1 MKTAI
6 VILTLLLAGC
16 STTGQRVLSSHE
28 VSIIPVDCLNRKEL
42 TNYLERQIQVA
53 YEIRAQDSQINV
65 IKHKLWE
72 IRTLCS
78 LA

>member
-6 VILTLLLAGC
+6 IILCLALVGC
-16 STTGQRVLSSHE
+16 STTGQRVLTAHE
-28 VSIIPVDCLNRKEL
+28 VGIIPVDCLNRKEL
-42 TNYLERQIQVA
+42 TSYLERQIQVG
-53 YEIRAQDSQINV
+53 YEIKTSDSQINV

-78 LA
+78 LS

>member
-6 VILTLLLAGC
+6 VILSLVLAGC
-16 STTGQRVLSSHE
+16 STTGQRALTAHE

-42 TNYLERQIQVA
+42 TSYLERQIQVG
-53 YEIRAQDSQINV
+53 YEIKTADSQINV

-78 LA
+78 LS